1 MVLHIRTNG
10 EAAKALASAQRVL
23 READSTVPVQFAWTI
38 EELIDQ
44 SLWAPKM
51 AGVLLGVLGIL
62 ALVLASIGL
71 YGVMAFMVSQRN
83 REIGLRMALGA
94 AQGDVVSMVLKH
106 AMILVGIGTFLGL
119 TAAYAVS
126 NLVATI
132 LYGSARDPVTFVG
145 VAVMLAA
152 VAFLATLVPALKA
165 SRVDPLIALRYE

>member
-1 MVLHIRTNG
+1 M
-10 EAAKALASAQRVL
+10 
-23 READSTVPVQFAWTI
+23 PVQFAWTI
-38 EELIDQ
+38 AELMDQ

-62 ALVLASIGL
+62 ALALASIGL

-94 AQGDVVSMVLKH
+94 AQSDVVSMVLKH

-119 TAAYAVS
+119 AAAFAVS
-126 NLVATI
+126 NLVASI
-132 LYGSARDPVTFVG
+132 LFGSARDPLTFVG
-145 VAVMLAA
+145 VAVMLAV

>member
-1 MVLHIRTNG
+1 M
-10 EAAKALASAQRVL
+10 
-23 READSTVPVQFAWTI
+23 PVQFAWTI

-51 AGVLLGVLGIL
+51 AGVLLGVARYSL